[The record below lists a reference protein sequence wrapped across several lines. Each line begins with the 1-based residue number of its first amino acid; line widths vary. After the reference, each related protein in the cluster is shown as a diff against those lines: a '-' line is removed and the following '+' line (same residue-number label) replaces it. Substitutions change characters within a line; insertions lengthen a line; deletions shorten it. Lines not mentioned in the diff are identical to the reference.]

1 MNAST
6 KTRSG
11 RYRFALLGLWILF
24 LPSMQARGFRDDRLI
39 ERKVDSLLAIMTLEE
54 KLGQLNQPSARGEWS
69 GLQKG
74 ISEEQKEMVRR
85 GQVGSFLN
93 CTGAQTLREIQRIAV
108 EESRLGIPLIFA
120 YDVIHG
126 YRTIFPIPLGEA
138 STWSPGLIEQAARVA
153 AREAAAAGL
162 HWTFAPMVDIARD
175 PRWGRIAEGSG
186 EDPFLGSAMAVARV
200 RGFQGSDFADA
211 VSLLACAKH
220 FAAYGGAEAGRDY
233 NTVDMSERT
242 LRMVYLRPF
251 KAAVDAGVGSFMSA
265 FNEIGG
271 VPSTGSSFLL
281 SKVLRDEWGFT
292 GMVVSDWTAVME
304 LMHHGIAAT
313 REEAGMVALR
323 AGVDIDMES
332 KIYITDLPDP
342 VRRKALEED
351 VVNRSVRR
359 VLRMKFRLGLFSDP
373 YRKSDVERER
383 TSMLTAEHRALARKV
398 ATQSFVLLR
407 NEQDL
412 LPLAK
417 NLKTIAVIG
426 PLAEG
431 KLDPMGVWA
440 ALGRA
445 ENVVN
450 VLEGIRSKVSR
461 GTQVLYAKG
470 SPIDSVDRS
479 GFDEARRLAGQAD
492 AVILVVGEAAWMS
505 GEAASRTNIGLPGVQ
520 EELVREIHK
529 SGKPVAMVLMNGRPL
544 TMPWVYENVPAILET
559 WFPGTEAGNAIAD
572 VLFGD
577 ANPGGKLPVTFP
589 RSIGQIPLYYNH
601 KNTGR
606 PPSDTEHFTSKYFD
620 SPVTPQFPFGFGLSY
635 TKFSYND
642 LRVSTKAMGISDS
655 LRVSVRV
662 KNEGKREGDEVVQLY
677 VRDVVASVTRPVLEL
692 KGFRRITLKPG
703 EARTVEFVLQS
714 RELGLL
720 NDAMQWRVEPGLFKV
735 FVGTNSTDLLEAQF
749 EIVAR

>member
-1 MNAST
+1 
-6 KTRSG
+6 
-11 RYRFALLGLWILF
+11 
-24 LPSMQARGFRDDRLI
+24 
-39 ERKVDSLLAIMTLEE
+39 
-54 KLGQLNQPSARGEWS
+54 
-69 GLQKG
+69 
-74 ISEEQKEMVRR
+74 
-85 GQVGSFLN
+85 
-93 CTGAQTLREIQRIAV
+93 
-108 EESRLGIPLIFA
+108 
-120 YDVIHG
+120 
-126 YRTIFPIPLGEA
+126 
-138 STWSPGLIEQAARVA
+138 
-153 AREAAAAGL
+153 
-162 HWTFAPMVDIARD
+162 
-175 PRWGRIAEGSG
+175 
-186 EDPFLGSAMAVARV
+186 
-200 RGFQGSDFADA
+200 
-211 VSLLACAKH
+211 
-220 FAAYGGAEAGRDY
+220 
-233 NTVDMSERT
+233 
-242 LRMVYLRPF
+242 
-251 KAAVDAGVGSFMSA
+251 
-265 FNEIGG
+265 
-271 VPSTGSSFLL
+271 
-281 SKVLRDEWGFT
+281 
-292 GMVVSDWTAVME
+292 
-304 LMHHGIAAT
+304 
-313 REEAGMVALR
+313 ALR

-373 YRKSDVERER
+373 YRKSDVEREK

-589 RSIGQIPLYYNH
+589 RSIGQIPMYYNH

-606 PPSDTEHFTSKYFD
+606 PPSDTDHFTSKYFD

-714 RELGLL
+714 RDLGLL